1 MVISVLA
8 NIINTIANLLILIIV
23 IDSVLSYF
31 LSPYNP
37 VRNALDRIVNPLL
50 SPIRR
55 VIPPL
60 GMFDLSP
67 LILIIL
73 IEVLSSILRSIL

>member
-1 MVISVLA
+1 MIFSIVA
-8 NIINTIANLLILIIV
+8 NIINTVTNLFILMVIV
-23 IDSVLSYF
+23 DSILTYF

-37 VRNALDRIVNPLL
+37 VRNALDRVVAPFLA
-50 SPIRR
+50 PIRR
-55 VIPPL
+55 VVPPL

-73 IEVLSSILRSIL
+73 VEILSSILIRIL

>member
-37 VRNALDRIVNPLL
+37 VRNALDRIVNHLL